1 MLLIYVQRLTNR
13 LGYTI
18 NVVMKHLLK
27 TDFEI
32 TTSRDAFE
40 QYNGAKF
47 CYCED
52 PVGDSL
58 WLQPASIL
66 FETSIQG
73 QELHYHEYEGTPAIF
88 PVYNR
93 RSMLPFDVLAASF
106 YMVSRYEE
114 YLPHHT
120 DIHGRFLA
128 EESLAYQKGFL
139 QTAVVDRW
147 ALMLK
152 DRILQQYPQADLGKR
167 SFEFVETVD
176 IDSAYCYRNKGFF
189 RTCIGLA
196 RDILQRKDFEAV
208 RDRFAVLTGKMDDP
222 YDTFEYLLDHKRS
235 KLIFF
240 VHLGDYGT
248 YDKPT
253 SYLNENFRDLLNH
266 LADHAKMGIHPSYD
280 VLEHPEKVGEQSG
293 RLQNI
298 VHREIKRSRFHFLRL
313 NMPDSYRAIIDAEI
327 LNDYS
332 MGFAEETGFRAGTC
346 STFPFF
352 DLTDN
357 HETQLWIHPFCLMDT
372 TLQKYKKLTPEESLE
387 QIRQLIDEVKAVDG
401 KFIGIW
407 HNQNLS
413 EKNEWKGWRQVLE
426 RAIDYAVR

>member
-13 LGYTI
+13 LGYSI
-18 NVVMKHLLK
+18 NVMMKHLLK
-27 TDFEI
+27 TEFEI
-32 TTSRDAFE
+32 TTSREAFDKHE
-40 QYNGAKF
+40 GAKF
-47 CYCED
+47 GYCED

-58 WLQPASIL
+58 WLQPTSIL

-73 QELHYHEYEGTPAIF
+73 QELHYHEYEGLPAIF

-93 RSMLPFDVLAASF
+93 QSMLPFDVLAATF

-120 DIHGRFLA
+120 DVHGRFLA

-139 QTAVVDRW
+139 QTAIVDHW
-147 ALMLK
+147 AIMLRNK
-152 DRILQQYPQADLGKR
+152 ILERYPDAEFGKR
-167 SFEFVETVD
+167 TFEFVQTVD
-176 IDSAYCYRNKGFF
+176 IDSAFCYRNKGFF
-189 RTCIGLA
+189 RTLIGLA

-208 RDRFAVLTGKMDDP
+208 AERFAVLTGKREDP

-280 VLEHPEKVGEQSG
+280 VLEHPNKVAEQTN
-293 RLQNI
+293 RLHNI
-298 VHREIKRSRFHFLRL
+298 IHRDIKRSRFHFLRL
-313 NMPDSYRAIIDAEI
+313 SMPDSYRTLIEAEV

-332 MGFAEETGFRAGTC
+332 MGFAEEPGFRAGTC

-357 HETQLWIHPFCLMDT
+357 HETQLWIHPFCVMDT
-372 TLQKYKKLTPEESLE
+372 TLQKYKKMTPEEAMAAY
-387 QIRQLIDEVKAVDG
+387 RNLIDEIRSVEG
-401 KFIGIW
+401 KFSGIW
-407 HNQNLS
+407 HNQNLTD
-413 EKNEWKGWRQVLE
+413 KKEWTGWRAVLE
-426 RAIDYAVR
+426 QTIDYAVR